1 MWLLCSITGGVDE
14 LMETHFLVILCK
26 IQVAK
31 RLQISVANAE
41 EETLNVWLFNL
52 SDWTHD
58 KKHILDHSQVPAHTH
73 RCTQRRHISLKQF
86 LAILREMHLVFFI
99 LFNFI

>member
-1 MWLLCSITGGVDE
+1 MWLLRSITGGVDE

-41 EETLNVWLFNL
+41 EETF
-52 SDWTHD
+52 
-58 KKHILDHSQVPAHTH
+58 
-73 RCTQRRHISLKQF
+73 RCVAL
-86 LAILREMHLVFFI
+86 
-99 LFNFI
+99 